1 MTFVLTHPFSAVAA
15 APGYQLGARMSHR
28 LRRLGA
34 PLQLAPQQ
42 RAERYVSRM
51 PTAVLAG

>member
-1 MTFVLTHPFSAVAA
+1 MTFVLTQRVTTVPGIAMRDAGRRVA
-15 APGYQLGARMSHR
+15 GR

-34 PLQLAPQQ
+34 PGVTTPQQ

-51 PTAVLAG
+51 PIAVLAG